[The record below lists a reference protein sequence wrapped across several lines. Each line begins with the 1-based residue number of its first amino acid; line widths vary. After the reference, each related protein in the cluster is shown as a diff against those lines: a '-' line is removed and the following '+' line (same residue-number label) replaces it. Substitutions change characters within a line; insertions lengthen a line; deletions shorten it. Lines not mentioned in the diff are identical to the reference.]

1 MSAADA
7 LRAGCRSLATRPIA
21 AFAGLLPLTPL
32 ALIPAL
38 GTLISHPA
46 FATACSCAN
55 FILLGPA
62 MIGSWRHYLVL
73 VDGPRPSPR
82 DWFAGLPFVLHT
94 LAVNIL
100 RIVATLTVI
109 VPTVL
114 AVTIYFMLSG
124 SGLSTGGDPSPMD
137 LAVFVLLTTP
147 AAAAVV
153 SVKCLTYPFEILLAD
168 GRSGGL
174 WPSLDASIRLAWSN
188 IRPIAWIFTTIALA
202 AIPLFALACF
212 ALPHLP
218 HGAVTSNIVA
228 RGPLADS
235 MSRLQAFGQAAK
247 ISLMPMLPWIFL
259 VLAHAH
265 RQVMPASER
274 FHVAQPSKESAK

>member
-1 MSAADA
+1 MSAANA

-21 AFAGLLPLTPL
+21 AFAGLLPLAPL
-32 ALIPAL
+32 VLISTL
-38 GTLISHPA
+38 GTLISHTA

-82 DWFAGLPFVLHT
+82 DWLAGLPFVLHT

-100 RIVATLTVI
+100 RIVAMLIVI

-114 AVTIYFMLSG
+114 ALTIYLMLSG
-124 SGLSTGGDPSPMD
+124 SGLGTGGDPSPMD
-137 LAVFVLLTTP
+137 LVAFVLLATP

-153 SVKCLTYPFEILLAD
+153 CVKCLTYPFEILLAD
-168 GRSGGL
+168 GRSLRL
-174 WPSLDASIRLAWSN
+174 WPSLDASIRLAWRN
-188 IRPIAWIFTTIALA
+188 IRPIAWLFTAIGLT
-202 AIPLFALACF
+202 AIPLFALAYL
-212 ALPHLP
+212 ALPLMP
-218 HGAVTSNIVA
+218 HSPVSSNMVA
-228 RGPLADS
+228 GGPLAES
-235 MSRLQAFGQAAK
+235 MSRLQTFGQAAK
-247 ISLMPMLPWIFL
+247 ISLTPLLPWIFL
-259 VLAHAH
+259 TLAHAH

-274 FHVAQPSKESAK
+274 FHVAQPSKENAK